1 MIKFN
6 NIALKSKLLSYLDYF
21 ILYKEINNSY
31 QHLGDNM
38 AMNRRETFKLA
49 GVAAV
54 AAALPSMTMASETKV
69 AGKTSGKSVV
79 IVGGGFG
86 GLTIAKALRK
96 KDSSIEVTVIEKKG
110 MFMACPFSNSL
121 LGGLDNVSLDTFVG
135 DFYQPATKH
144 GYSFVN
150 AEVTAIDRK
159 SKTVTTTTGDISYDI
174 LVLSP
179 GIAYDYEKQFP
190 KWSKEKIAH
199 VSQACPAG
207 LMPGNEHIAL
217 KRQLDNMDDGNVI
230 IVPPA
235 KGKYRCPPAPYE
247 RTAMVA
253 NYMKNEGIK
262 GKVIVLDTR
271 NGKFAKGKAFKE
283 SWADLFSDIIE
294 YKGLT
299 EVVDVDPAAKTI
311 TYKEYKDADDM
322 TGTTKTEKYE
332 VCNLMPI
339 NKCSPV
345 ITMADIEHNG
355 AGYAVMD
362 GYSFK
367 SKTDVNVYVIGD
379 AVTHKIPPS
388 GQTAIWAAHRA
399 AGQIVDQLN
408 GKTSDFKAGLPA
420 NAANVCFSMVGG
432 KPEEAI
438 MVTHTFSA
446 DESGVLKGKGHVP
459 KPKDGGGKF
468 RSKGTAK
475 ATREW
480 FGGVMREMF
489 S

>member
-1 MIKFN
+1 
-6 NIALKSKLLSYLDYF
+6 
-21 ILYKEINNSY
+21 
-31 QHLGDNM
+31 M
-38 AMNRRETFKLA
+38 AMDRRDTFKLA
-49 GVAAV
+49 GVAAA
-54 AAALPSMTMASETKV
+54 AAALPSMAMASETK
-69 AGKTSGKSVV
+69 AAAKTSGKSVV

-86 GLTIAKALRK
+86 GLTMAKALRK
-96 KDSSIEVTVIEKKG
+96 SDSSIEVTVIEKKG
-110 MFMACPFSNSL
+110 MFMACPFSNAL

-135 DFYQPATKH
+135 DFYQPAQKH
-144 GYSFVN
+144 GYSFLN

-159 SKTVTTTTGDISYDI
+159 AKTVTTTSGDISYDI

-190 KWSKEKIAH
+190 KWSKEKIAQ
-199 VSQACPAG
+199 VAQACPAA
-207 LMPGNEHIAL
+207 LMPGNEHVAL

-235 KGKYRCPPAPYE
+235 SGKFRCPPAPYE

-271 NGKFAKGKAFKE
+271 GGKFAKGKAFKE

-299 EVVDVDPAAKTI
+299 QVTDVDTAAKTI
-311 TYKEYKDADDM
+311 TYTEFADAEDKK
-322 TGTTKTEKYE
+322 GVSKTEKYQ
-332 VCNLMPI
+332 VCNLIPI

-345 ITMADIEHNG
+345 IAMAGLETNG
-355 AGYAVMD
+355 AGYALMD

-367 SKTDVNVYVIGD
+367 SKTDSSIYVCGD

-388 GQTAIWAAHRA
+388 GQTAIWGAHRA
-399 AGQIVDQLN
+399 AGQIIDQFN
-408 GKTSDFKAGLPA
+408 GKVSDTKAGLPA
-420 NAANVCFSMVGG
+420 KAANVCFSMVGG

-446 DESGVLKGKGHVP
+446 DPSGVLKGKGNVP
-459 KPKDGGGKF
+459 KPKDGDGKF

>member
-1 MIKFN
+1 
-6 NIALKSKLLSYLDYF
+6 
-21 ILYKEINNSY
+21 
-31 QHLGDNM
+31 M
-38 AMNRRETFKLA
+38 AMDRRDTFKLA
-49 GVAAV
+49 GVAAA
-54 AAALPSMTMASETKV
+54 AAALPTMAMASETK
-69 AGKTSGKSVV
+69 AAAKTSGKSVV

-86 GLTIAKALRK
+86 GLTMAKALRK
-96 KDSSIEVTVIEKKG
+96 SDSSIEVTVIEKKG
-110 MFMACPFSNSL
+110 MFMACPFSNAL

-135 DFYQPATKH
+135 DFYQPAQKH

-159 SKTVTTTTGDISYDI
+159 AKTVTTTAGDISYDI

-190 KWSKEKIAH
+190 KWSKEKIAQ
-199 VSQACPAG
+199 VAQACPAA
-207 LMPGNEHIAL
+207 LMPGNEHVAL

-235 KGKYRCPPAPYE
+235 SGKFRCPPAPYE

-271 NGKFAKGKAFKE
+271 GGKFAKGKAFKE

-299 EVVDVDPAAKTI
+299 QVTDVDTAAKTI
-311 TYKEYKDADDM
+311 TYTEFANADDEK
-322 TGTTKTEKYE
+322 GVSKTEKYQ
-332 VCNLMPI
+332 VCNLIPI

-345 ITMADIEHNG
+345 IAMAGLETNG
-355 AGYAVMD
+355 SGYALMD

-367 SKTDVNVYVIGD
+367 SKTDSSIYVCGD

-388 GQTAIWAAHRA
+388 GQTAIWGAHRA
-399 AGQIVDQLN
+399 AGQIIDQFN
-408 GKTSDFKAGLPA
+408 GKVSDTKAGLPA
-420 NAANVCFSMVGG
+420 KAANVCFSMVGG

-446 DESGVLKGKGHVP
+446 DPSGVLKGKGNVP
-459 KPKDGGGKF
+459 KPKDGNGKF
-468 RSKGTAK
+468 RSKGIAK

-480 FGGVMREMF
+480 FGGAMREMF

>member
-1 MIKFN
+1 
-6 NIALKSKLLSYLDYF
+6 
-21 ILYKEINNSY
+21 
-31 QHLGDNM
+31 
-38 AMNRRETFKLA
+38 KLA

-54 AAALPSMTMASETKV
+54 VAAMPNMAVASETTAV
-69 AGKTSGKSVV
+69 AKKASGKSVV
-79 IVGGGFG
+79 VVGGGFG
-86 GLTIAKALRK
+86 GLTMAKALRK
-96 KDSSIEVTVIEKKG
+96 KDKNIEVTVIEKNNI
-110 MFMACPFSNSL
+110 FMACPFSNAL
-121 LGGLDNVSLDTFVG
+121 LGGLDGITLDTFVG
-135 DFYQPATKH
+135 DYYQPASKH
-144 GYSFVN
+144 DYSFVQ
-150 AEVTAIDRK
+150 AIVTAIDRK
-159 SKTVTTTTGDISYDI
+159 AKIVTTTNGNFAYDI

-179 GIAYDYEKQFP
+179 GIAYDYEGQFP
-190 KWSKEKIAH
+190 TWSADKIAD
-199 VSQACPAG
+199 VAQACPSA

-217 KRQLDNMDDGNVI
+217 KRQLDNMEDGNVI

-253 NYMKNEGIK
+253 NFMKNEGIK

-271 NGKFAKGKAFKE
+271 GGKFAKGAAFQE
-283 SWADLFSDIIE
+283 SWNDIFPDIIE

-299 EVVDVDPAAKTI
+299 EVTDIDVAAKTI
-311 TYKEYKDADDM
+311 TYIEFANADDEE
-322 TGTTKTEKYE
+322 GVSKTEKYE

-345 ITMADIEHNG
+345 IAMADIEVNG
-355 AGYAVMD
+355 AGYAIMD

-367 SKTDVNVYVIGD
+367 SKTDSNIYIVGD
-379 AVTHKIPPS
+379 AVTHTIPPS
-388 GQTAIWAAHRA
+388 GQTAIWSAHRA
-399 AGQIVDQLN
+399 AGQIVAQLN
-408 GKTSDFKAGLPA
+408 AKVSDPKEGLPA
-420 NAANVCFSMVGG
+420 KAANVCFSMVGG

-438 MVTHTFSA
+438 MVIHTFSA
-446 DESGVLKGKGHVP
+446 DPNGRLTSIGNVP

-480 FGGVMREMF
+480 FAGVMRELF